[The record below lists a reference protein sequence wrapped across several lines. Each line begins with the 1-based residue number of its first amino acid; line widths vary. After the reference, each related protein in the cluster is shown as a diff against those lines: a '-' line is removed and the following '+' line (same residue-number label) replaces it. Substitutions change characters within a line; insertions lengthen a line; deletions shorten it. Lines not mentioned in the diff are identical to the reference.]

1 MSKAEYI
8 DINGVARKIKG
19 KYIGIGGVA
28 RKIKKEYIGV
38 GGVARQCFQGG
49 TPISTLSVGQEV
61 QIKEN
66 GVPASYIVVQQG
78 RPNYTYSDGLGY
90 DASCDGTWLL
100 RKQLLAPME
109 FHSEN
114 QTAEYKTSLVHAY
127 LNGEFLTYFS
137 PTIQNGIKLVKIPH
151 ERNGHDTTILANEN
165 GLATRAFALSMTEVG
180 LHGPAGEGMLLQ
192 YFTYADDFE
201 AREPRIAR
209 DSNGTARG
217 YFTRTPDRNR
227 VYHVQSNG
235 GDSFSYVTSA
245 FWIRPCIILP
255 SNFAIEELLL

>member
-1 MSKAEYI
+1 MANQYIGVSGVARRVKSEYI
-8 DINGVARKIKG
+8 GISGVARKVKAG
-19 KYIGIGGVA
+19 YVGVDGVA
-28 RKIKKEYIGV
+28 RKS
-38 GGVARQCFQGG
+38 FQGG
-49 TPISTLSVGQEV
+49 TPVSTISVGQEV

-100 RKQLLAPME
+100 RKQLLASMK

-114 QTAEYKTSLVHAY
+114 QVAEYKTSLVHAY

-151 ERNGHDTTILANEN
+151 MRNGKDTTILANEN

-192 YFTYADDFE
+192 YFTYDDDSQSNGK
-201 AREPRIAR
+201 RIAY
-209 DSNGTARG
+209 DSGGTARS

-227 VYHVQSNG
+227 VYHVIENG
-235 GDSFSYVTSA
+235 IDSFSYVNSA
-245 FWIRPCIILP
+245 YWVRPCIILP